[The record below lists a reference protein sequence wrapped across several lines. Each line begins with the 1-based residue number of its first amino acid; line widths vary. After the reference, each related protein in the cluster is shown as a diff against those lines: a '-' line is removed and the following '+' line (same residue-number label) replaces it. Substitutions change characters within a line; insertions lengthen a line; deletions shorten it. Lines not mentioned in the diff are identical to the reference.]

1 MTTTAFA
8 AVHLLLLALFG
19 VGRYFSTLSAV
30 TSAFRLMAEQEAK
43 TLLAENPANPANP
56 AHAII
61 RGGEKK
67 QKSHVKTT
75 SSLGEGREYFQRNGG
90 NQPIF
95 CPKCR
100 YKVSSQTCKKRLEYL
115 QEALHD
121 DGDDNGEAAAL
132 KHIFQEHPTHCRK
145 RKIQLSPTDLCF
157 VTAEFSET
165 ADDMDQLPTLE
176 AGMITDPR
184 RHFAFTNQPTYG
196 VPEGWTKIVLDKTIS
211 QKYTRQ
217 ITKSRWPKFMG
228 WQHPALEHCQ
238 VIFYGDAY
246 LLNPINETNWMEM
259 AEEIKQNPVGL
270 MQDKQIGLRGD
281 DKPLQE
287 LVKVAKEGKL
297 SYELA
302 NKTIDWLENQ
312 PDYKRDAP
320 VYKNAIFGYD
330 PHNAGV
336 QKLMLDF
343 WDIYAREELSWRDQ
357 PIWAY
362 LLAREEMRPL
372 ALHRKNGKLFGE
384 FGERGHGGHVY
395 VPGQKAEVEAEV
407 ERRKEEKRKAKK
419 RKKKKQKRKDAIAT
433 E

>member
-1 MTTTAFA
+1 MTTMAFA
-8 AVHLLLLALFG
+8 AANLLLLALFG
-19 VGRYFSTLSAV
+19 VYFSTLSAV
-30 TSAFRLMAEQEAK
+30 SSAFRLMTEQEAK
-43 TLLAENPANPANP
+43 TLLAENPAP
-56 AHAII
+56 AHAAHAIRI

-67 QKSHVKTT
+67 QKLQVKT
-75 SSLGEGREYFQRNGG
+75 SALGEGREHFTRNSDE
-90 NQPIF
+90 QPIF

-100 YKVSSQTCKKRLEYL
+100 YKVSSQTCKKRLKYL
-115 QEALHD
+115 QEALAHD
-121 DGDDNGEAAAL
+121 DGDDNGKAAAL
-132 KHIFQEHPTHCRK
+132 QQIFQEHPTHCRK
-145 RKIQLSPTDLCF
+145 RKIQLSPTELCF

-165 ADDMDQLPTLE
+165 ADDMDQLPILE
-176 AGMITDPR
+176 AGMINDPP
-184 RHFAFTNQPTYG
+184 RHFAFTNQPTYD
-196 VPEGWTKIVLDKTIS
+196 VPEGWTKIVLEETIS

-228 WQHPALEHCQ
+228 WQHPTLEHCQ

-259 AEEIKQNPVGL
+259 TEEIKQNPVGL

-336 QKLMLDF
+336 QQLMLDF
-343 WDIYAREELSWRDQ
+343 WNIYAREELSWRDQ

-362 LLAREEMRPL
+362 LLARGEMRPL

-384 FGERGHGGHVY
+384 FGKRGHGGHVY
-395 VPGQKAEVEAEV
+395 VPEQKAEVEAEQ
-407 ERRKEEKRKAKK
+407 ERRKEEKRKAKE
-419 RKKKKQKRKDAIAT
+419 RKKKKQKKKKDAVAA